1 MPLIRSCP
9 STPLIT
15 RISSPSFQT
24 TSIHTTT
31 LRHQSHTSRR
41 SISTTAYNLNR
52 TGNKI
57 RNGIIGGTIVG
68 TIGFSYLYFT
78 DTRSVVHR
86 YQVVPFLRWIYSGDD
101 IPAEAGGKGA
111 GAEKAHEVG
120 LKALRALYDLGFGL
134 RERGAHEYLESEELG
149 VELFGH
155 NLKTPLA
162 ISAGL
167 DKHAECIDPLFNI
180 SPAISLIEIGCI
192 TPLPQEGN
200 PKPRMFR
207 LPTSNSIIN
216 RYGFNSVGAD
226 TAAVR
231 LRERVRRYALKH
243 GLTEREVLDST
254 EIPASLWEN
263 RLLAVQIGKNKSTPE
278 TNMEA
283 VKKDYI
289 TCVEKLG
296 RYADILVVNVSSPNT
311 PGLRSL
317 QKRES
322 LQELLAA
329 VVLAAGKTDR
339 KVKPKVVVKVS
350 PDSDGTEDVKDISAA
365 VKFAGVA
372 GVIVANTTVKRP
384 LNVLASPQVSEEE
397 KRVFHKEIGGLSGPV
412 LLPKTLELVERYSKE
427 LGNDTVVFAS
437 GGIIS
442 GKDVL
447 EARKR
452 GAKIVMGYTGMVYDG
467 VGFFGRIAEEM
478 KRILDGGK

>member
-9 STPLIT
+9 STSLTT
-15 RISSPSFQT
+15 RTTCPSFRILSIPATTLCQT
-24 TSIHTTT
+24 T
-31 LRHQSHTSRR
+31 RNV
-41 SISTTAYNLNR
+41 STKAYNLNR
-52 TGNKI
+52 PGNKV
-57 RNGIIGGTIVG
+57 RNGIIGSTIVG
-68 TIGFSYLYFT
+68 ALGFSYLYFT
-78 DTRSVVHR
+78 DTRSAVHR

-101 IPAEAGGKGA
+101 IPTDAGGKGS

-120 LKALRALYDLGFGL
+120 LKALRVLYDLGFGL
-134 RERGAHEYLESEELG
+134 RERGAHEYLAGEELG
-149 VELFGH
+149 VEVLFGH

-180 SPAISLIEIGCI
+180 SPAISLLEIGCI

-207 LPTSNSIIN
+207 LPTSSSIIN

-226 TAAVR
+226 TASVR
-231 LRERVRRYALKH
+231 LRDRVRRYALKH

-254 EIPASLWEN
+254 EIPASLWPN
-263 RLLAVQIGKNKSTPE
+263 RLLAVQIGKNKATAE
-278 TNMEA
+278 TDIEA
-283 VKKDYI
+283 VKRDYI

-329 VVLAAGKTDR
+329 VVLAVQKADR

-350 PDSDGTEDVKDISAA
+350 PDSDGVEDIKDISAA
-365 VKFAGVA
+365 IKFAGIA

-397 KRVFHKEIGGLSGPV
+397 KRVFHKEIGGLSGPA

-427 LGNDTVVFAS
+427 LGDSAVVFAS
-437 GGIIS
+437 GGITS

-467 VGFFGRIAEEM
+467 VGFFGRIAGEM
-478 KRILDGGK
+478 KRMVDGGK